1 MVAGYE
7 MTRRCVNLNEVERKI
22 SQEKPGGGEGVKTL
36 EAEKAPKRGWLG
48 GLPGTASKAQGGIL
62 TQGSNCRR

>member
-22 SQEKPGGGEGVKTL
+22 SQEKFGTGLKSTL
-36 EAEKAPKRGWLG
+36 YVHEV
-48 GLPGTASKAQGGIL
+48 IN
-62 TQGSNCRR
+62 SNYHLLSSY